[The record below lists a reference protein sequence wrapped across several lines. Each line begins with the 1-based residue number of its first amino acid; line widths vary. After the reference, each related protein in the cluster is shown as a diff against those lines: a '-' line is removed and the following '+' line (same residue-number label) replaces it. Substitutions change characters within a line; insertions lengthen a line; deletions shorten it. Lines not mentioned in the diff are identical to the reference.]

1 MKLKGRQIALLIV
14 CLLLACALLLGL
26 LFSGGCIGVS
36 AGRLEENLRASQRID
51 ASWTTTGSVS
61 DDMAAFLS
69 YPADQSDHTFSL
81 YVNRPGFSFGYFFR
95 AGGSLSGV
103 EQYILEYTIEGCS
116 ERAFFSMNAQNAV
129 RLEVD
134 DGQNGQV
141 IALEPGQ
148 PFAIV
153 LPADVGSVT
162 FYDADDNPVA
172 VMKQSM

>member
-1 MKLKGRQIALLIV
+1 M
-14 CLLLACALLLGL
+14 
-26 LFSGGCIGVS
+26 
-36 AGRLEENLRASQRID
+36 
-51 ASWTTTGSVS
+51 
-61 DDMAAFLS
+61 
-69 YPADQSDHTFSL
+69 
-81 YVNRPGFSFGYFFR
+81 
-95 AGGSLSGV
+95 

-116 ERAFFSMNAQNAV
+116 ERAFFSMNAQNTV

-153 LPADVGSVT
+153 LPADAGSVT